1 MGAGLA
7 RLSNVS
13 LKVKQNRIAAYAS
26 CGFAACDTNWTDELA
41 YGAELKRRELQKSC
55 DCAILPREPETSTL
69 RRLVA

>member
-41 YGAELKRRELQKSC
+41 YRRLKRRELQKNR